1 MNYVHSNHRA
11 MQVKPKAQLPFVII
25 SIFPATNRYQYSAFC
40 LTREGKWKTYTLL
53 KKKMKQTITT
63 AATAS
68 NQHR

>member
-53 KKKMKQTITT
+53 KEKKGNKQ
-63 AATAS
+63 
-68 NQHR
+68 